1 MFELVRRIRID
12 GERATGVAAIAA
24 DHPGLADH
32 FPGRPILPGTW
43 LVELAA
49 QIAGP
54 VAEAAVHARHGLARY
69 AVLAMIRDA
78 KLAAPV
84 VLPAEVRIDATLA
97 RVDPSAVTAAVVAH
111 AGETV
116 VLRAELVLAMIE
128 PPPGSEA
135 ALRERDARL
144 ARWQEA
150 S

>member
-54 VAEAAVHARHGLARY
+54 LAEAAVTARHGAARY

-78 KLAAPV
+78 KLALPV
-84 VLPAEVRIDATLA
+84 ALPAEVRIEARLG
-97 RVDPSAVTAAVVAH
+97 RVDVSAVTAAVTAHHGDAVA
-111 AGETV
+111 
-116 VLRAELVLAMIE
+116 LRAELVLAMIE
-128 PPPGSEA
+128 APPGSEA
-135 ALRERDARL
+135 ALRARDERL

-150 S
+150 P